1 MVKKPDRRIQ
11 KTKNAIQSSLK
22 ELLLENKNLDQI
34 SVKMICDRANIG
46 RKTFYSHYSDKF
58 ALMDEFMD
66 SYLNELKL
74 TCQNLN
80 EENFHNKI
88 EIWIKFFIKNRDFFR
103 KLFES
108 NDSYQFREKFN
119 HFTKEQLLFELRDSN
134 KLTVD
139 FLCYGIDGIIEHI
152 VLKDGSIN
160 EEKLLKEIS
169 QILNP
174 YFINNK

>member
-1 MVKKPDRRIQ
+1 
-11 KTKNAIQSSLK
+11 
-22 ELLLENKNLDQI
+22 
-34 SVKMICDRANIG
+34 
-46 RKTFYSHYSDKF
+46 
-58 ALMDEFMD
+58 MDEFMD